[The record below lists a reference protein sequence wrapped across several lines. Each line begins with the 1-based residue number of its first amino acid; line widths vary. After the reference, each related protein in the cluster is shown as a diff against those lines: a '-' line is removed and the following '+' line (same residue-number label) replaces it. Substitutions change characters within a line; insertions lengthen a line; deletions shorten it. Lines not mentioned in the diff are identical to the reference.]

1 MIIHRHGAMFAS
13 LPGQIDITTAT
24 TSAIKNAT
32 TRSSF
37 RCAGLLSLITYLLLL
52 CIAGKKQAGMRHCVA
67 PDSGDEDCGMN
78 DLDIPWRLF
87 GVLFEGASVEDA
99 LCTEISLTS
108 RLCCYF
114 FPHNTARLQDEGGL
128 QFQAWPC
135 QVI

>member
-1 MIIHRHGAMFAS
+1 MFAS

-52 CIAGKKQAGMRHCVA
+52 CIAGKKQGGMWHCVA
-67 PDSGDEDCGMN
+67 PDSGDEGRDLV
-78 DLDIPWRLF
+78 DLDMPWPLF
-87 GVLFEGASVEDA
+87 EVLFEGAAIVDA
-99 LCTEISLTS
+99 PCTEISLTS

-114 FPHNTARLQDEGGL
+114 VPHNTARQLDEGGPR
-128 QFQAWPC
+128 FQAWPC
-135 QVI
+135 LAI